1 MPRLDELL
9 LGKIRAG
16 SHFDPDQPEGV
27 FKLCPRREHVISWD
41 RERCVSC
48 EQPTAHR
55 PIWNPPV
62 LTNPPSPVLWGPD
75 SSTSS
80 GNKTR
85 IDSASGPAVLTPPKP
100 PTINTDRTTVSPR
113 PTSEVTILLRLKPGL
128 AAKDSPTVQVMVGDS
143 LALLVENGNVT
154 PCANRWWDVE
164 MGQGPTSER

>member
-16 SHFDPDQPEGV
+16 SQFDPDQPEGV

-41 RERCVSC
+41 RERCESC
-48 EQPTAHR
+48 ERLVAHP
-55 PIWNPPV
+55 PIVNPPV
-62 LTNPPSPVLWGPD
+62 LTNPPSPVLWGPG
-75 SSTSS
+75 SSTGSR
-80 GNKTR
+80 NDTR
-85 IDSASGPAVLTPPKP
+85 IDGTRLPVMPTHPKP

-164 MGQGPTSER
+164 MGQSPTSER

>member
-48 EQPTAHR
+48 ERPVAHP
-55 PIWNPPV
+55 PIVNPPV

-85 IDSASGPAVLTPPKP
+85 IDGAPVSAVLTHPKP
-100 PTINTDRTTVSPR
+100 TPVNLNVTTVARR
-113 PTSEVTILLRLKPGL
+113 PTSEVTILLRLKPG
-128 AAKDSPTVQVMVGDS
+128 AS
-143 LALLVENGNVT
+143 LPKT
-154 PCANRWWDVE
+154 HQRCR
-164 MGQGPTSER
+164 